1 MGPPHTVSA
10 PPGVAHGCART
21 GSEGD
26 DTRRHP
32 SPFVPGHPCR
42 GLHSASAVLVNI
54 VRIGVHLSFK
64 IVRNNKLAY
73 VAKHIISLGI
83 VASSSIRAYSLV
95 VSISVGRTL

>member
-1 MGPPHTVSA
+1 M
-10 PPGVAHGCART
+10 
-21 GSEGD
+21 
-26 DTRRHP
+26 
-32 SPFVPGHPCR
+32 PGHPCR